1 MLNFLPTFKI
11 GCELHVPVKIEI
23 ENGRESRKNMVI
35 SIWFQKKSE
44 QVGIC

>member
-23 ENGRESRKNMVI
+23 ENGREKQEKYSDKHMV
-35 SIWFQKKSE
+35 SKK
-44 QVGIC
+44 I